1 MPEKNDQHGQM
12 SLTPLSSSSSP
23 SEMPASD
30 KSKAKRPVGKDLD
43 LSLKLQVAAAL
54 AASGYYTRINVLL
67 SATSS
72 RGLADVTDIDVLAIR
87 YDLMFK
93 RDAVAVSCK
102 AGTSKTLSA
111 AREAFYLRGV
121 LDYVEAGEG
130 VAAFSQKPVAPHIRD
145 LGQRLGILMLSGD
158 EVGRWCQHLTNGLP
172 DPGFFTEAA
181 HETHAKAWERLG
193 NDGLAGYLETD
204 YWFYF
209 DFRNLQNLIVHVKKV
224 ASKLTGKDVWQSVIA
239 WDTAAH
245 LCLTI
250 FDLCRQVRMLG
261 LAAITDTTAAYL
273 FGGAASLKA
282 RRDLYGKVQQ
292 LLASTGVAGQ
302 GGPSLPP
309 LEPVYS
315 EGLAELALRFIERP
329 HSAILIPTIIQDNF
343 WRLLGAPGLPSREDK
358 NFLAAEKLT
367 QDLLDFIR
375 TATGAAWMPRL

>member
-1 MPEKNDQHGQM
+1 
-12 SLTPLSSSSSP
+12 
-23 SEMPASD
+23 MPATD

-172 DPGFFTEAA
+172 DPGFFTESA
-181 HETHAKAWERLG
+181 HETHAKAWQRLD
-193 NDGLAGYLETD
+193 NEGLASYLDTD

-282 RRDLYGKVQQ
+282 RRDLYGRVQQ
-292 LLASTGVAGQ
+292 LLASTGVAGR

-309 LEPVYS
+309 LEPAYS

-343 WRLLGAPGLPSREDK
+343 WRLLGAPGLPSREGK

-367 QDLLDFIR
+367 QDLLDFIK

>member
-1 MPEKNDQHGQM
+1 M
-12 SLTPLSSSSSP
+12 SLTPLSSNSSP
-23 SEMPASD
+23 SEKSASA
-30 KSKAKRPVGKDLD
+30 KGRPKRPPGKDLD

-54 AASGYYTRINVLL
+54 AACGYYTRINVLL

-102 AGTSKTLSA
+102 SGISKSLSA

-158 EVGRWCQHLTNGLP
+158 EIVHWCQHLTNGLP
-172 DPGFFTEAA
+172 DPGFFKEAA
-181 HETHAKAWERLG
+181 YENYTKTWERLG
-193 NDGLAGYLETD
+193 NEGLAGYLETD
-204 YWFYF
+204 YWFHF

-224 ASKLTGKDVWQSVIA
+224 SSNLTGKDTWQSVIA
-239 WDTAAH
+239 WDATAH

-261 LAAITDTTAAYL
+261 LAAISDTTSAYL

-292 LLASTGVAGQ
+292 LLASTGVVGQ
-302 GGPSLPP
+302 SGGPSLPP
-309 LEPVYS
+309 LEPAYS
-315 EGLAELALRFIERP
+315 QGLAELALRFIERP
-329 HSAILIPTIIQDNF
+329 HSAILIPAIIQDNF
-343 WRLLGAPGLPSREDK
+343 WRLLGAPGSPACEDK

-367 QDLLDFIR
+367 QDLLDFIK
-375 TATGAAWMPRL
+375 TATGAPWMPRL

>member
-1 MPEKNDQHGQM
+1 MN
-12 SLTPLSSSSSP
+12 LTTSSSVSSP
-23 SEMPASD
+23 SDAQVESAAP
-30 KSKAKRPVGKDLD
+30 KSKGRRPPPGRDADLA
-43 LSLKLQVAAAL
+43 LKLQIASAL
-54 AASGYYTRINVLL
+54 ASSGYCSRINVLL

-93 RDAVAVSCK
+93 RETVAVSCK
-102 AGTSKTLSA
+102 GGASKTLSP

-130 VAAFSQKPVAPHIRD
+130 VAAFSQKTVAPHLRD

-158 EVGRWCQHLTNGLP
+158 EVGQWCQHLTNGLP
-172 DPGFFTEAA
+172 DPGYFRESAY
-181 HETHAKAWERLG
+181 ETYRKAWERLG
-193 NDGLAGYLETD
+193 NEGLTGYLNTD

-209 DFRNLQNLIVHVKKV
+209 DFRNLQNLIVHLRKI
-224 ASKLTGKDVWQSVIA
+224 SSRLNGKEDWQSVVA
-239 WDTAAH
+239 WDAAAH
-245 LCLTI
+245 LCLTV

-261 LAAITDTTAAYL
+261 LASITDTTAAYL

-282 RRDLYGKVQQ
+282 RRDLYSRVQQ

-302 GGPSLPP
+302 GGASLPP
-309 LEPVYS
+309 LEPAYS
-315 EGLAELALRFIERP
+315 QGLAELALRFIERP

-343 WRLLGAPGLPSREDK
+343 WRLLGAEGLPARDDK

-367 QDLLDFIR
+367 QDLFDFIK
-375 TATGAAWMPRL
+375 TATGAPWMPRL

>member
-1 MPEKNDQHGQM
+1 M
-12 SLTPLSSSSSP
+12 SLTPLSNNSSP
-23 SEMPASD
+23 SEKAGSA
-30 KSKAKRPVGKDLD
+30 KNKAKHPAGKDLD
-43 LSLKLQVAAAL
+43 LSLKLQVAASL

-87 YDLMFK
+87 YDPMFK

-102 AGTSKTLSA
+102 SGSSKTLSA

-158 EVGRWCQHLTNGLP
+158 EIARWCQQLTNGLP
-172 DPGFFTEAA
+172 DPGFFTDATY
-181 HETHAKAWERLG
+181 ETYAKAWERLG
-193 NDGLAGYLETD
+193 NEGLAGYLETD
-204 YWFYF
+204 YWFHF

-224 ASKLTGKDVWQSVIA
+224 SSKLNGKDVWQSVIV

-261 LAAITDTTAAYL
+261 LSAITDTTAAYL

-309 LEPVYS
+309 LEPGYS

-329 HSAILIPTIIQDNF
+329 HSAILIPAIIQDNF
-343 WRLLGAPGLPSREDK
+343 WRLLGSPGLPAREDK

-367 QDLLDFIR
+367 QDLLDFIKV
-375 TATGAAWMPRL
+375 ATGAAWMPRL